1 METRINKY
9 LVTAGLADS
18 RRKADAII
26 VSGRVTV
33 NEETVRDLAYKV
45 SDSDIV
51 KVDGIEGEIK
61 KDIYIAYNKP
71 KGEICSHRRFGN
83 DKTIFDSLPSSFSK
97 LKIAGRLDRDS
108 EGLVILSSDGD
119 FINNISHPSK
129 AKSKAYMI
137 NLKNSFSL
145 ADAEKINAGIELE
158 DGISLM
164 KVTKLGDKAIKIVM
178 SEGKNR
184 QIRRTI
190 DEVDNTVVKLVRVR
204 IGKYSSRSI
213 EPSNFV
219 FIGPEDVL

>member
-1 METRINKY
+1 
-9 LVTAGLADS
+9 
-18 RRKADAII
+18 
-26 VSGRVTV
+26 
-33 NEETVRDLAYKV
+33 
-45 SDSDIV
+45 
-51 KVDGIEGEIK
+51 
-61 KDIYIAYNKP
+61 
-71 KGEICSHRRFGN
+71 
-83 DKTIFDSLPSSFSK
+83 
-97 LKIAGRLDRDS
+97 
-108 EGLVILSSDGD
+108 
-119 FINNISHPSK
+119 
-129 AKSKAYMI
+129 MI

-213 EPSNFV
+213 EPGNFV